1 MTTFELIEQLSKK
14 DKAEIEMALTLLM
27 QAGKINFLSVQQAYV
42 QYLEALKERNLSHAI
57 EAETCVLES
66 LIYDKIPIKDA
77 QTEISVQRRL
87 YLLNKNKRFQMHRL
101 NEKFKYDEERAKEYN
116 HEEDIEFRK

>member
-14 DKAEIEMALTLLM
+14 DKAEVEMALSLLM

-42 QYLEALKERNLSHAI
+42 RYLEALKEQNLCHAI

-66 LIYDKIPIKDA
+66 LLYDNIPTKDK

-87 YLLNKNKRFQMHRL
+87 YLLNKSKRFQMQRL
-101 NEKFKYDEERAKEYN
+101 NEKFKYDEARAKGYN
-116 HEEDIEFRK
+116 HEEETKRY